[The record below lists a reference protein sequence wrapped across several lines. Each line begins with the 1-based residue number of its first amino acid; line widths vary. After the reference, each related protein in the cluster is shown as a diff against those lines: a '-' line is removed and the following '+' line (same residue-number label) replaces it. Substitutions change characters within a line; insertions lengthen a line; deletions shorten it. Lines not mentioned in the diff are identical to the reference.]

1 MIKNILCSIDGI
13 GIYCVISICIFCS
26 FFTGMLL
33 WAFVLKKNDLNR
45 MAEIPLD
52 SGEIPENSN
61 PNIKL

>member
-13 GIYCVISICIFCS
+13 GIYGVISICIFFS

-52 SGEIPENSN
+52 SGEIPKNLN
-61 PNIKL
+61 PNNKL